1 MVMHILRK
9 PTPTDPNQLV
19 NSKYIR
25 TDLGN
30 ISAMTVHRWEH
41 HPDPGLRLPPP
52 DLIIG
57 GKRKLWKLGNYLAWK
72 ERNLARAR
80 ITLPR
85 IRSPKSPL
93 PTSPSPS
100 PRERR

>member
-1 MVMHILRK
+1 MLMHILRK
-9 PTPTDPNQLV
+9 PTPTDPNQLI

-25 TDLGN
+25 TDLD
-30 ISAMTVHRWEH
+30 ISTMTVHRWEH
-41 HPDPGLRLPPP
+41 HPDPELRLPPP

-72 ERNLARAR
+72 ERILARVR

-85 IRSPKSPL
+85 IRSPKSP
-93 PTSPSPS
+93 SPS